1 MSKINNQSQSLYNIG
16 FVQDMS
22 PETAAAISGGAVTV
36 TDVTLTSKP
45 SNQGCSFNTNKAIED
60 LSEFGFDD
68 ATAFIA
74 VNNNQTWRFYEDAN
88 FQGNYIDVGPDT
100 AMNVGNFGMEISS
113 LKAIT

>member
-45 SNQGCSFNTNKAIED
+45 SNREHPSF
-60 LSEFGFDD
+60 
-68 ATAFIA
+68 
-74 VNNNQTWRFYEDAN
+74 
-88 FQGNYIDVGPDT
+88 
-100 AMNVGNFGMEISS
+100 
-113 LKAIT
+113 